1 MKAIQL
7 FTITVWL
14 LFIQVNFLVA
24 QSFNTRI
31 NKASVTGTSSL
42 HDWEST
48 IEKLE
53 CTGSFTLANN
63 TLKDVKDVVVKIPVK
78 SIKSPKGKM
87 MDNKTYEAFNY
98 EKYPSIIFTLKT
110 KKINDA
116 NATIEVEGDLSMAGV
131 TKAISM
137 ILNYKLLPSG
147 EIQVSG
153 AKKIIMT
160 EFKMKP
166 PTAMMGTIK
175 VGNEVVV
182 NFDLLLSM
190 NNTL

>member
-1 MKAIQL
+1 MY
-7 FTITVWL
+7 
-14 LFIQVNFLVA
+14 
-24 QSFNTRI
+24 R
-31 NKASVTGTSSL
+31 
-42 HDWEST
+42 
-48 IEKLE
+48 KL
-53 CTGSFTLANN
+53 TLANN

-116 NATIEVEGDLSMAGV
+116 NSTIEVEGDLSMAGV

-147 EIQVSG
+147 EMQVSG
-153 AKKIIMT
+153 ARKIIMT

-182 NFDLLLSM
+182 NFDLMLSM

>member
-1 MKAIQL
+1 MKALQL
-7 FTITVWL
+7 VTITVWL
-14 LFIQVNFLVA
+14 LFIQVSFLAA
-24 QSFNTRI
+24 QSFSI
-31 NKASVTGTSSL
+31 HVNKATVTGTSSL

-63 TLKDVKDVVVKIPVK
+63 TLKDIKDVVVKIPVK

-116 NATIEVEGDLSMAGV
+116 NSTIEVEGDLSMAGV

-147 EIQVSG
+147 EMQVSG

-182 NFDLLLSM
+182 NFDLMLSM

>member
-1 MKAIQL
+1 MKALQL
-7 FTITVWL
+7 VTITVWL
-14 LFIQVNFLVA
+14 LFIQVSFLAA
-24 QSFNTRI
+24 QSFSI
-31 NKASVTGTSSL
+31 HLNKATVTGTSNL

-63 TLKDVKDVVVKIPVK
+63 TLKDIKDVVVKIPVK
-78 SIKSPKGKM
+78 SIKSPKGKI
-87 MDNKTYEAFNY
+87 MDSKTYEAFNY

-116 NATIEVEGDLSMAGV
+116 NSTIEVEGDLSMAGV

-137 ILNYKLLPSG
+137 ILNYKLVPSG
-147 EIQVSG
+147 EMQVSG

-182 NFDLLLSM
+182 NFDLMLSM